1 MKSKDEMIKALEEH
15 ITFSTKARVISA
27 APGIA
32 SYQAAP
38 LIYHFNLNQV
48 TNKHA
53 SPMRFLGGPTEIREV
68 LKQMHEFKEEFRKS
82 QGIEIEAY
90 NADAKAYDAT
100 LRPYHG
106 DMVYDAIESLIPRS
120 KDKTQMLYII
130 GTSLIRPM
138 FYVEKPLQA
147 GSMTVVKNNLKINTD
162 VYLHSGEPDTNM
174 FGSLNMFLTTY
185 ASRRAVNDKFELIV
199 DESIKKGFMPLQVI
213 GDDNLT
219 FYEVGKDGT
228 IREDLGRTIQSQM
241 DNYGLNYHEA
251 DTKGE
256 LGLYL
261 AQYRY
266 THDSRFITPLSRLK
280 LY

>member
-1 MKSKDEMIKALEEH
+1 MINKIMTS
-15 ITFSTKARVISA
+15 ITFNAKARVISA

-48 TNKHA
+48 TNKNA
-53 SPMRFLGGPTEIREV
+53 SPMRFLGGPAEIKEC
-68 LKQMHEFKEEFRKS
+68 LKQMHEFKVEFYNKH
-82 QGIEIEAY
+82 GIKIEAY

-106 DMVYDAIESLIPRS
+106 DMVYDALEPLIPRS

-130 GTSLIRPM
+130 GTSLTRPM
-138 FYVEKPLQA
+138 FYVEKPLE
-147 GSMTVVKNNLKINTD
+147 SNSKTVVENNLKLNTD
-162 VYLHSGEPDTNM
+162 IYLHSGEPDTNM

-185 ASRRAVNDKFELIV
+185 ASRRASNDKFELIV
-199 DESIKKGFMPLQVI
+199 DESIKSGFMPVQVI

-219 FYEVGKDGT
+219 FYEVGQDGT
-228 IREDLGRTIQSQM
+228 IKEDLGNTVRSQM

-266 THDSRFITPLSRLK
+266 THDGRFITPLSRLK